1 MSEEVVRRG
10 RREVRLRHLEQR
22 WWRDEGIEKRD
33 VIGYYRAIAPTL
45 LPHLRNRPF
54 TLKRYPNGPHGPCFW
69 IKDLPAEAP
78 DWIPVAR
85 LPAKSRGGALV
96 AYPLVNDEL
105 ALLWM
110 VDFGCVD
117 LHVWYSRVDRPG
129 RPDYVLFD
137 VDPSSDVGFP
147 EVVQVAHLLRRTLST
162 LGLASFVKT
171 SGGDGLHVQVPV
183 ERRYTYEQTREF
195 ATIVAEALVIAHPGL
210 VTTDRD
216 PGRRRGVFVDT
227 KMNGEGMTIAS
238 VYSLRPRPG
247 APVSTPLRWEELRED
262 VEPRDFNID
271 TVLDRV
277 REHGDLWAP
286 LLTTKQRL
294 EPALAKIGARPS

>member
-1 MSEEVVRRG
+1 MTDDTITRG
-10 RREVRLRHLEQR
+10 RREVRLRHLDQL
-22 WWRDEGIEKRD
+22 WWREEGIEKRD
-33 VIGYYRAIAPTL
+33 VVEYYRRVAPVL

-54 TLKRYPNGPHGPCFW
+54 TMKRYPNGPRGPCFW

-78 DWIPVAR
+78 PWIPVAR
-85 LPAKSRGGALV
+85 LPAKSRAGAVV

-110 VDFGCVD
+110 VDFGCID
-117 LHVWYSRVDRPG
+117 MHLWYSRADKPT

-137 VDPSSDVGFP
+137 VDPSSDVGFAD
-147 EVVQVAHLLRRTLST
+147 VVYVAHILRRTLRT
-162 LGLASFVKT
+162 LGLESFVKT
-171 SGGDGLHVQVPV
+171 SGGDGVHVQVPV

-210 VTTDRD
+210 VTTDRN
-216 PGRRRGVFVDT
+216 PKRRRGVFVDT

-247 APVSTPLRWEELRED
+247 APVSTPLRWEELRENVD
-262 VEPRDFNID
+262 PRRFNID
-271 TVLDRV
+271 TILDRI
-277 REHGDLWAP
+277 RYAGDLWEP
-286 LLTTKQRL
+286 LLHVKQRL
-294 EPALAKIGARPS
+294 EPALAAISG